1 MLESTSENIV
11 EETPIL
17 EKDFVAMRVD
27 CGQYGKTME
36 LPVLRKNLENGI
48 SDSTERERTRK
59 RIEDL
64 EKELEL
70 D

>member
-1 MLESTSENIV
+1 MGVN
-11 EETPIL
+11 
-17 EKDFVAMRVD
+17 

-36 LPVLRKNLENGI
+36 LLALRKNLEKGI
-48 SDSTERERTRK
+48 PDDAERERTRK

-64 EKELEL
+64 EKELEM